1 MPPFYKPELSEYWD
15 VLQNRLNLLSGA
27 GLIICYMSRTA
38 LITGSSGGIG
48 YEFAR
53 IHAEHGDNLV
63 LVARNKCRLDELKGI
78 LEKEYGIVVYTI
90 EKDLSGAD
98 AAREVFDETE
108 GKGLLV
114 DYLIN
119 NAGFGDIALFA
130 ACDWNKQ
137 ERMINLNITALTHL
151 TRLFLPGMIDRGFGR
166 ILNMASTAAFQPGP
180 TMSVYFATKA
190 FVLSFSEAVNEEV
203 RKMGVSVT
211 ALCPGSTESGFHAAA
226 LGEDRAVRERSL
238 PSARKIA
245 EYGYKAMMKGK
256 AVAVPG
262 FKNSFMAASV
272 RFMPRSLVV
281 RAARMIQESKY

>member
-1 MPPFYKPELSEYWD
+1 M
-15 VLQNRLNLLSGA
+15 R
-27 GLIICYMSRTA
+27 RRA
-38 LITGSSGGIG
+38 LITGASGGIG

-53 IHAEHGDNLV
+53 IHAAHGDNLI

-78 LEKEYGIVVYTI
+78 LEKDYGVSVYTI
-90 EKDLSGAD
+90 VKDLSGKD
-98 AAREVFDETE
+98 AAREVFDEIQE
-108 GKGLLV
+108 KGLSV

-119 NAGFGDIALFA
+119 NAGFGDIALFTE
-130 ACDWNKQ
+130 CDWNKQ
-137 ERMINLNITALTHL
+137 ERMINLNVTALSHM
-151 TRLFLPGMIDRGFGR
+151 TRLFLPGMIGRGSGR
-166 ILNMASTAAFQPGP
+166 ILNVASTAAFQPGP

-203 RKMGVSVT
+203 RKNGVSVT

-226 LGEDRAVRERSL
+226 LGENREIKERSL

-245 EYGYKAMMKGK
+245 EYGHHAMMKGK
-256 AVAVPG
+256 AVAIPG

-272 RFMPRSLVV
+272 RFMPRFLVV

>member
-1 MPPFYKPELSEYWD
+1 
-15 VLQNRLNLLSGA
+15 
-27 GLIICYMSRTA
+27 MSRRA

-53 IHAEHGDNLV
+53 IHAENGDNLI
-63 LVARNKCRLDELKGI
+63 LVARNKCRLDEIKES
-78 LEKEYGIVVYTI
+78 LEKEYGIAVYTI
-90 EKDLSGAD
+90 EKDLSETD
-98 AAREVFDETE
+98 AAREVFDETKE
-108 GKGLLV
+108 KGLTV

-130 ACDWNKQ
+130 ESDWNKQ
-137 ERMINLNITALTHL
+137 ERMINLNVKALSQL
-151 TRLFLPGMIDRGFGR
+151 TWLYLPGMIGRGFGR
-166 ILNMASTAAFQPGP
+166 ILNMASTASFQPGP

-226 LGEDRAVRERSL
+226 LGENRIVKERSL
-238 PSARKIA
+238 PSARRIA
-245 EYGYKAMMKGK
+245 EFGHKAMMKRR
-256 AVAVPG
+256 AVAIPG

-281 RAARMIQESKY
+281 KAARMIQESKY